1 MGRKKLSNM
10 SIDEKIGYYEGEV
23 KKLNDALKAKKS
35 ILGKLK
41 DEKKAEEMETVTREF
56 MTEFLKSGKT
66 KDDLMAFLKS

>member
-66 KDDLMAFLKS
+66 KDDLMDFLKS